1 MKKDESAGH
10 QSFDFEYWKKLA
22 KDNPELFERKR
33 RDALE
38 AVINSAP
45 CRIQQRLR
53 GLQWRVDMERQRAK
67 NPLNSCLR
75 IYNMMWESVYAKGGL
90 LDSMDSLLSP
100 ADAKSDTLHKRN
112 SGEKADV
119 LAFRASRQ

>member
-1 MKKDESAGH
+1 MKKDESAEH

-45 CRIQQRLR
+45 SRIQQRLR

-100 ADAKSDTLHKRN
+100 ADAKSDTQHKRN